1 MPSQMKIS
9 VVDILSTRKL
19 TVFAAMLDNVGYA
32 KCILGLQCL
41 QLRIGLSRCNF
52 TVSQGTFL
60 FSYIFMCT
68 YLFLSYD

>member
-1 MPSQMKIS
+1 MKIS

-52 TVSQGTFL
+52 TVSQLCDRMFNIYV
-60 FSYIFMCT
+60 YIFIFI
-68 YLFLSYD
+68 L